1 MCLSVKSP
9 SLSKIIADE
18 IAQQGPM
25 PFARFMELA
34 LYHSDLGYYA
44 SGQAAIGRKGDFYT
58 NVSVGSAFGH
68 VLAGQFAEMWER
80 LGSPAE
86 FTIVEQG
93 AHDGQLASDI
103 LIHAEGP
110 FAAALRYRIVE
121 PSPHLRRR
129 QEETL
134 QPFASRVEWFADL
147 ESLPKFQGVHFSNEL
162 VDALPFHII
171 ESQGDTGWKELFVS
185 GTEEG
190 FSFIPA
196 EFSAELGST
205 TSSLPVRPAGHLLE
219 LRPMAAEWLDAV
231 EERLTAGFVLIVD
244 YGYPRDLLRA
254 VHRTRGTFACFRQ
267 HRRDENLLETPGE
280 KDITSH
286 VDFTD
291 LAEAATRL
299 NLALEGFADQNH
311 FMVGAGE
318 PLLKSLEGRIHEP
331 EARKTL
337 RMMQT
342 LLHPESMGTQFH
354 YLALSKNAEGS
365 TLRGFRY
372 GRDAGVLVA

>member
-1 MCLSVKSP
+1 
-9 SLSKIIADE
+9 
-18 IAQQGPM
+18 M

-34 LYHSDLGYYA
+34 LYHPELGYYA
-44 SGQAAIGRKGDFYT
+44 SGQATIGRKGDFYT
-58 NVSVGSAFGH
+58 NVSVGPAFGQ

-86 FTIVEQG
+86 FVIVEQG
-93 AHDGQLASDI
+93 AHDGQFAADI
-103 LIHAEGP
+103 LAKVEGP
-110 FAAALRYRIVE
+110 FAQALRYHIVE
-121 PSPHLRRR
+121 PSPNLRRR

-134 QPFASRVEWFADL
+134 QPFAQKVEWFADL
-147 ESLPKFQGVHFSNEL
+147 ARLPRFQGVHFSNEL
-162 VDALPFHII
+162 VDALPFHLM
-171 ESQGDTGWKELFVS
+171 ESQGETGWKELFVT
-185 GTEEG
+185 GG
-190 FSFIPA
+190 AGDFSFIPA
-196 EFSAELGST
+196 ELSPGLSDAAA
-205 TSSLPVRPAGHLLE
+205 SLPVRPAGHLLE
-219 LRPMAAEWLDAV
+219 LRPMTTAWLKTV
-231 EERLTAGFVLIVD
+231 EERLDAGFVLIVD

-254 VHRTRGTFACFRQ
+254 VHRTRGTFACFRKHQ
-267 HRRDENLLETPGE
+267 RDENLLETPGE

-291 LAEAATRL
+291 LTEAAHRL
-299 NLALEGFADQNH
+299 DLTWEGFADQNH

-354 YLALSKNAEGS
+354 YLALSKNATGAG
-365 TLRGFRY
+365 LRGFRY
-372 GRDAGVLVA
+372 GRSPDTLVA

>member
-1 MCLSVKSP
+1 MCSSVKSP
-9 SLSKIIADE
+9 SLSEIIADE
-18 IAQQGPM
+18 IALRGPM

-34 LYHSDLGYYA
+34 LYHPDLGYYA
-44 SGQAAIGRKGDFYT
+44 SGQATIGRKGDFYT
-58 NVSVGSAFGH
+58 NVSVGPAFGQ

-86 FTIVEQG
+86 FVIVEQG

-103 LIHAEGP
+103 LTHAGEP
-110 FAAALRYRIVE
+110 FAQALRYRIVE
-121 PSPHLRRR
+121 PSLHLRRR

-134 QPFASRVEWFADL
+134 QPFANRVEWFADL
-147 ESLPKFQGVHFSNEL
+147 GSLPKFQGVHFSNEL
-162 VDALPFHII
+162 VDALPFHLV
-171 ESQGDTGWKELFVS
+171 ESQGEAGWKELFVS
-185 GTEEG
+185 STAEG
-190 FSFIPA
+190 FSFAPA
-196 EFSAELGST
+196 EFSPELADSMT
-205 TSSLPVRPAGHLLE
+205 SLPVRPAGHLLE
-219 LRPMAAEWLDAV
+219 LRPLAAKWLKAV
-231 EERLTAGFVLIVD
+231 EERLLAGFVLIVD

-299 NLALEGFADQNH
+299 NLTLEGFADQNH

-354 YLALSKNAEGS
+354 YLALSKGAGGA
-365 TLRGFRY
+365 TLQGFRY
-372 GRDAGVLVA
+372 GRDAGVLVV